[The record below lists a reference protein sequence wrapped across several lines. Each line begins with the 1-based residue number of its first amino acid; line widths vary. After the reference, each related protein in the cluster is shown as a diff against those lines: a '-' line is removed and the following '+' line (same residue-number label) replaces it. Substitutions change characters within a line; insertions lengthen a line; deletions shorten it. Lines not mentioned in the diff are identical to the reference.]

1 MRSATRLVIIALLG
15 LFLAL
20 PVASFAGSF
29 SGPSASASAESVD
42 RLVAQPTQPTVP
54 SSPGA
59 TAPSGPKLQP
69 DTEADR
75 LETRR
80 KLIMGVTSIVLIA
93 LVVWGRSVRRKRRK
107 ALEGK

>member
-1 MRSATRLVIIALLG
+1 MRSATRLMIIALLG

-20 PVASFAGSF
+20 PVVSFAGSF
-29 SGPSASASAESVD
+29 SPASAEPVD
-42 RLVAQPTQPTVP
+42 RLVAQPTQPTAP

-69 DTEADR
+69 DTEADK

-80 KLIMGVTSIVLIA
+80 KLIMGVTSVVLIA
-93 LVVWGRSVRRKRRK
+93 LVVWGRSVRRKRKK

>member
-20 PVASFAGSF
+20 PVASFA
-29 SGPSASASAESVD
+29 SASASAEPVG
-42 RLVAQPTQPTVP
+42 RVVAQPTQPTAPTAP

-69 DTEADR
+69 DTEADKA
-75 LETRR
+75 ETRR
-80 KLIMGVTSIVLIA
+80 KLIMGVTSVVLIA
-93 LVVWGRSVRRKRRK
+93 LVVWGRSVRRKRKK

>member
-20 PVASFAGSF
+20 PVASFAGS
-29 SGPSASASAESVD
+29 ASPASAESVD
-42 RLVAQPTQPTVP
+42 SLVAQPTQPTAP

-93 LVVWGRSVRRKRRK
+93 LVVWGRSVRRKRKK

>member
-20 PVASFAGSF
+20 PVASFAGS
-29 SGPSASASAESVD
+29 ASAEPVD
-42 RLVAQPTQPTVP
+42 GLVAQPTQPTAP

-80 KLIMGVTSIVLIA
+80 KLIMGVTSVVLIA
-93 LVVWGRSVRRKRRK
+93 LVVWGRSVRRKRKK